1 MPWHA
6 YRGGSPPVVLVLVTV
21 MCALMP
27 AAPVPA
33 YFNLDQAGAGGAP
46 RARARGAGLG
56 DVVVPGL
63 LACLA
68 LRFDASRATDMRAR
82 AAAAA
87 DALQRAVG
95 ALGPGLAD
103 DAYMSAGAD
112 AAAAAYD
119 GVADSEADARQRM
132 QARRPSRPRPVQVG
146 FAAGSGTCLAQL
158 SAMASLTRWSTRAGT
173 CRRGALGLTLP
184 PMWWR

>member
-1 MPWHA
+1 
-6 YRGGSPPVVLVLVTV
+6 
-21 MCALMP
+21 
-27 AAPVPA
+27 
-33 YFNLDQAGAGGAP
+33 
-46 RARARGAGLG
+46 
-56 DVVVPGL
+56 VVVPGL

-119 GVADSEADARQRM
+119 GVADSEADARRRM
-132 QARRPSRPRPVQVG
+132 QARRPWAALAEVG
-146 FAAGSGTCLAQL
+146 LAAGLGGKGTT
-158 SAMASLTRWSTRAGT
+158 ASPTRRPMRAGAG
-173 CRRGALGLTLP
+173 RRGALGPPWRRQGRRQGRAQGCLP
-184 PMWWR
+184 GTAATGSCASVGAARAWPSRAQTHGRQGWGG